1 MSQYHNRGIDPLAKL
16 GYAYSQA
23 YLLECLKPWASA
35 RIKAIELMISLL
47 NKAKSHERPDIINVY
62 LANNSKGLADS
73 AHLESLMTQ
82 VKKMG
87 DKRKTIADIS
97 VELKRVSDRL
107 AKMIGGYQ

>member
-16 GYAYSQA
+16 GYAYSQE

-47 NKAKSHERPDIINVY
+47 NKAKSHERSDIINVY
-62 LANNSKGLADS
+62 LATDSKGKANS
-73 AHLESLMTQ
+73 AHLESVMTQ